1 MKIPKLLNAP
11 QDAAPTPYYSLK
23 ATNSISTS
31 YSVVE
36 LAAAQQAQI
45 KAIEELRKAPT
56 EEKMLL

>member
-1 MKIPKLLNAP
+1 MPELYHKL
-11 QDAAPTPYYSLK
+11 D
-23 ATNSISTS
+23 
-31 YSVVE
+31 SVVE